1 MENLLFWTQN
11 WISSRENILINTM
24 MHCGVLG
31 LTQLKVWNMD
41 LLQKRRKQFEV
52 CWTRRELL
60 HQGALGLPDCLPATV
75 SPPTSHY
82 SATTFFPN
90 QPKPS
95 THCAANC
102 RKLWSSVRAFQ
113 QLSTHKQL
121 TACTHKREGGSNTSG
136 AISHH
141 LWPGGNCTYTCTQ
154 ILKFSCTQVLTH
166 SMYSRYLYPGTRG
179 RYPSKYFSP
188 VQCSVSDF
196 PPPLAR
202 RKL

>member
-1 MENLLFWTQN
+1 MFWTQN

-31 LTQLKVWNMD
+31 LTQLKVWNVD

-90 QPKPS
+90 QPTPS
-95 THCAANC
+95 THCAATAESFDQVSG
-102 RKLWSSVRAFQ
+102 LFSSSLHTSSSLHVHTSVKVEVILQEQFP
-113 QLSTHKQL
+113 T
-121 TACTHKREGGSNTSG
+121 TSG
-136 AISHH
+136 PEETAHIPV
-141 LWPGGNCTYTCTQ
+141 LYTG
-154 ILKFSCTQVLTH
+154 TQVLLHSGTH
-166 SMYSRYLYPGTRG
+166 AFNVLKVPIPRYSR
-179 RYPSKYFSP
+179 
-188 VQCSVSDF
+188 
-196 PPPLAR
+196 
-202 RKL
+202 